1 MIISLFLKGTVFL
14 IYYPFF
20 YDNIKPY
27 PVFHNEPMAVRIS
40 ARLAAGFGEWLF
52 IIGVYG
58 VTRELV
64 TTPHPL
70 VPALTELSMPF
81 YLTHQQ
87 ILVSI
92 ASAASWI
99 PYLSK

>member
-1 MIISLFLKGTVFL
+1 M
-14 IYYPFF
+14 
-20 YDNIKPY
+20 PY
-27 PVFHNEPMAVRIS
+27 PVFYNEPMAVRIS

-58 VTRELV
+58 VSRELV
-64 TTPHPL
+64 TASHPL
-70 VPALTELSMPF
+70 VPVLSELSMPF

-92 ASAASWI
+92 ASAASWQPHLGKKI
-99 PYLSK
+99 YVIFFGLSYFGF